1 MNAATAAA
9 LAAPRLV
16 IAGQSVRAAAQAA
29 QRDGLAVVALD
40 LFGDADTRA
49 ASLAWRPLAQRPG
62 APWQIDPAS
71 LRAALAGLAGFAE
84 EGAPITGLAITGGF
98 EADAA
103 ALADLPLPWLG
114 TPPAAIARVRDPAQF
129 FAALDAYGIAHPAV
143 SLTPVAQPGWL
154 RKDFGASG
162 GAHVQPAAGGGG
174 AGVAA
179 ALAATPS
186 SPIYWQQRLDGEPLS
201 LTVLA
206 DGEHAVLLGLNRQ
219 LLAPAPGQPYRFGGL
234 IGPLPWSGH
243 LQTRLQGIADRLVPH
258 FGLRGLCSIDL
269 LQSADPLLDEADTL
283 QVLEVN
289 PRLPA
294 SLALYGPQGGLMH
307 AHVEACRRGGH
318 LPQGQ
323 ALSALRGQVPDDAVG
338 GFEIVYLP
346 AAWQLDEFAW
356 HRLHALAA
364 SLGLQDLPA
373 FALQLDVGQPLCTV
387 SARGADAPTVAKTLA
402 RRHARLLQVMQ
413 LSTDLIQET
422 ER

>member
-1 MNAATAAA
+1 MNAPPESTTAAT
-9 LAAPRLV
+9 APRLV
-16 IAGQSVRAAAQAA
+16 IAGPSVRAAAQAA
-29 QRDGLAVVALD
+29 QRDGSAVTALD

-49 ASLAWRPLAQRPG
+49 ASVAWRPLVQRPG

-71 LRAALAGLAGFAE
+71 LRAALAGLAAQ
-84 EGAPITGLAITGGF
+84 GAPITGLAVTGGF

-114 TPPAAIARVRDPAQF
+114 TPPAAIARVRDPALF

-162 GAHVQPAAGGGG
+162 GAHVQPAETARTAG
-174 AGVAA
+174 
-179 ALAATPS
+179 PS
-186 SPIYWQQRLDGEPLS
+186 GPQTYWQQRLDGEPLS

-219 LLAPAPGQPYRFGGL
+219 LLASTPGQPYRFGGL

-294 SLALYGPQGGLMH
+294 SLALYGPQGGLMR
-307 AHVEACRRGGH
+307 AHVEACLHVGH

-356 HRLHALAA
+356 HRLHTLAA

-387 SARGADAPTVAKTLA
+387 SARGADASTVAKTLA

-422 ER
+422 EQ

>member
-49 ASLAWRPLAQRPG
+49 ASVAWRPLAQRPG

-71 LRAALAGLAGFAE
+71 LRAALAGFAE

-162 GAHVQPAAGGGG
+162 GWHVQPVEPGAAAG
-174 AGVAA
+174 V
-179 ALAATPS
+179 S
-186 SPIYWQQRLDGEPLS
+186 SPLAYWQQRVDAEPLS
-201 LTVLA
+201 LTLLA
-206 DGEHAVLLGLNRQ
+206 DGHQAALLGLNRQ

-234 IGPLPWSGH
+234 IGPLPWSGV

-269 LQSADPLLDEADTL
+269 LQVADPLLDEADTL

-294 SLALYGPQGGLMH
+294 SLALYGCAGGLMH
-307 AHVEACRRGGH
+307 AHVEACLHVGH
-318 LPQGQ
+318 LPQGE

-356 HRLHALAA
+356 HRLHTLAA

-387 SARGADAPTVAKTLA
+387 SARGADASTVAKTLA